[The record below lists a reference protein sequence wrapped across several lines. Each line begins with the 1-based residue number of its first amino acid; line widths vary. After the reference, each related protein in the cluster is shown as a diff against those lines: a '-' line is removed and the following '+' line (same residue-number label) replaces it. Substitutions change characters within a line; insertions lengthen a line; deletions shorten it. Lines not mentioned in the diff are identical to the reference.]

1 MRLSLILLCIFLTIV
16 LLGSTS
22 HQSTEEGIVFVYTHS
37 LPSFGIFI
45 VIVLILLML
54 LCAFFL
60 YVQLKELKGAIV
72 LRRSNLDIR
81 NALKVIF
88 VFFCILLLGSG
99 FISVIAFRDFAV
111 VLFACLLFYLIC
123 KLVVSIVK
131 PVSIAVS
138 DDILVYRTLLKFSK
152 RRREDLVNIVY
163 LVGKKSLSFQF
174 KDGLDS
180 FELSLSDY
188 STDDLRNLVFILEPK
203 VSVKLNWE
211 ALREGAEGY

>member
-22 HQSTEEGIVFVYTHS
+22 HQGTEEGIVFVYTHS

-45 VIVLILLML
+45 VIVLVLLML

-60 YVQLKELKGAIV
+60 YVQLKELKGVFV
-72 LRRSNLDIR
+72 LKRSNLDIR

-123 KLVVSIVK
+123 KLVVGIVK